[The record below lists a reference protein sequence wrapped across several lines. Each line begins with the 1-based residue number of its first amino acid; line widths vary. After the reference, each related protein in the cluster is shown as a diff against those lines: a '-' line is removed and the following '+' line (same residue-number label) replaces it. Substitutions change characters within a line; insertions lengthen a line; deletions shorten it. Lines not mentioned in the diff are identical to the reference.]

1 MMLRSLTKIVGLS
14 NRRLCNVELLD
25 KIFKR
30 CKVLTIDNM
39 NPHVKNIEYAV
50 RGPIVIR
57 AGELENELK
66 QGMKKNFTC
75 ITRANIGDCHATG
88 QEPLTFLRQVVALCV
103 YPPLMK
109 DPSFPDDAKQRAD
122 RILNS
127 CGGRSLG
134 AYSDSAGVLVIKED
148 VAKYIAERDGIPA
161 DPLNIY
167 LCGGASEGIRNVM
180 KLLMTTLPGKE
191 RAGIMIPIPQYPLY
205 TASIAEYN
213 AVPIGYYLN
222 EADKWSLSV
231 DELKRAITEAKPFC
245 KPRAI
250 CIINPGN
257 PTGQVL
263 TRQNI
268 EDIIKFAKEE
278 NLFIMADEVYQH
290 NVYAKDSKFYSFKK
304 VLTELGPP
312 YSEMELASFMSISKG
327 YMGECGFRGGY
338 VEVINMDPAVKAML
352 TKAISAKLCSAVT
365 GQAALDVVV
374 NPPKPGEPS
383 YPLFKQQKEKVLGD
397 LAEKGRM
404 TTELFNSIPGISCNP
419 VQGAMYAFPKL
430 DIPKKALE
438 AAKAKGLAADAFYCF
453 ALLEETGICV
463 VPGSGFGQKEGTWHF
478 RTTILPPLDQLA
490 DMLKKFERF
499 HVNFIKKSASFPL
512 RGPQLALSYS
522 EANSNVLAIALSY
535 SEASSYVLAIALS
548 YSEAS
553 SNVWL

>member
-1 MMLRSLTKIVGLS
+1 MMLRSSTKIVGLS

-66 QGMKKNFTC
+66 KGVKKNFTC

-134 AYSDSAGVLVIKED
+134 AYSDSAGVPVIKED

-365 GQAALDVVV
+365 GQ
-374 NPPKPGEPS
+374 
-383 YPLFKQQKEKVLGD
+383 QKEKVLGD

-499 HVNFIKKSASFPL
+499 HVNFIQK
-512 RGPQLALSYS
+512 YS
-522 EANSNVLAIALSY
+522 
-535 SEASSYVLAIALS
+535 
-548 YSEAS
+548 
-553 SNVWL
+553 